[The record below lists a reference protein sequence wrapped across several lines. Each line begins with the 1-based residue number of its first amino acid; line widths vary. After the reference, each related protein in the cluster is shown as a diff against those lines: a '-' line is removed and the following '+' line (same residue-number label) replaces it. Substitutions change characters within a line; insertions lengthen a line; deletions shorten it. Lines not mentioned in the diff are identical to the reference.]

1 MKERI
6 KKPYYAFDPNEA
18 HFLFERTFIFDSQQT
33 LFAKIPRIIHRLYF
47 PKYALMILAGSV
59 VAFILVCFLF
69 STFFTL
75 TNNLTKILGLIPI
88 VGIIAIL
95 YLLRHYVQIYFEI
108 HSIKKLYKKAKWP
121 VECYCAF
128 FEEGIYIKS
137 IDMDGVF
144 YWDDFMALG
153 CCKEALVFHFCPAGT
168 QSGKFFKQYYPRL
181 DNVYIFIDGDE
192 KILELIKLV
201 DDQVGDL
208 VAFKS

>member
-1 MKERI
+1 
-6 KKPYYAFDPNEA
+6 
-18 HFLFERTFIFDSQQT
+18 
-33 LFAKIPRIIHRLYF
+33 
-47 PKYALMILAGSV
+47 
-59 VAFILVCFLF
+59 
-69 STFFTL
+69 
-75 TNNLTKILGLIPI
+75 
-88 VGIIAIL
+88 
-95 YLLRHYVQIYFEI
+95 
-108 HSIKKLYKKAKWP
+108 
-121 VECYCAF
+121 
-128 FEEGIYIKS
+128 
-137 IDMDGVF
+137 MDGVF